1 MKNYCLT
8 KGIKRNYL
16 IEIEETEFDRILNIL
31 SVITDK
37 TRMKI
42 LFLLMENGEM
52 CICEI
57 SPLLGITRSAV
68 SQHLSTLKKVSL
80 LSVRKDGK
88 FVYYS
93 IKNKNIRKLI
103 ISFKEFI
110 RKEVK
115 DGGIKSNENN
125 R

>member
-8 KGIKRNYL
+8 DRVKRNYL
-16 IEIEETEFDRILNIL
+16 MEIGEEELDRILNIL

>member
-16 IEIEETEFDRILNIL
+16 IEIEESELDKVLNVL
-31 SVITDK
+31 SVMTDK

>member
-8 KGIKRNYL
+8 DRVKRNYL
-16 IEIEETEFDRILNIL
+16 MEIGEEELGRILNIL

-42 LFLLMENGEM
+42 LFLLMENENM
-52 CICEI
+52 CICEL
-57 SPLLGITRSAV
+57 SSLLGITRSAV
-68 SQHLSTLKKVSL
+68 SQHLSILKEMSL
-80 LSVRKDGK
+80 LSSRKDGK

-93 IKNKNIRKLI
+93 IKNKNIRKLLL
-103 ISFKEFI
+103 SFKEFI

-115 DGGIKSNENN
+115 DGGIKTNKNN
-125 R
+125 

>member
-1 MKNYCLT
+1 M
-8 KGIKRNYL
+8 
-16 IEIEETEFDRILNIL
+16 EIGEEEFDRILNIL
-31 SVITDK
+31 SVSTDK

-42 LFLLMENGEM
+42 LFLLMENEEM
-52 CICEI
+52 CICEL
-57 SPLLGITRSAV
+57 SSLLGITRSAV
-68 SQHLSTLKKVSL
+68 SQHLSILKEMSL
-80 LSVRKDGK
+80 LSSRKDGK

-93 IKNKNIRKLI
+93 IKNKNIRKLLL
-103 ISFKEFI
+103 SFKEFI